1 MTDIKVYDPLV
12 IIFYR
17 DIDWDIDS
25 VTTSLKN
32 KEAIMEK
39 IQKDKF
45 IEIEW
50 VVLNCSYIIKM
61 EEPKED
67 KRQLFYSQTR
77 EVRGIVKQKLGKTLK
92 DEITRWSYDRLQ
104 NFIYRAM
111 DPENYDAQRQIEN
124 ELDINDLSQAMTP
137 EQKAKA
143 LHDLQALKKS
153 FRLKTKEQTENV
165 KL

>member
-1 MTDIKVYDPLV
+1 MTDIEVYDPLV

-32 KEAIMEK
+32 KTAIMEK

-104 NFIYRAM
+104 NFIYRSM
-111 DPENYDAQRQIEN
+111 DPENYDAQQQIEN
-124 ELDINDLSQAMTP
+124 NLFMDKVAPNPMTQ
-137 EQKAKA
+137 EQREKA
-143 LHDLQALKKS
+143 LQDLQELKKS
-153 FRLKTKEQTENV
+153 FKKKIKEQND
-165 KL
+165 